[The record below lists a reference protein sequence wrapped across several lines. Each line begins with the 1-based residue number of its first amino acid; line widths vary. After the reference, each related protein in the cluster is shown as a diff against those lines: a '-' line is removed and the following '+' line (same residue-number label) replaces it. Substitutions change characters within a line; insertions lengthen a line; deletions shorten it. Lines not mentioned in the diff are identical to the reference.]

1 VPRSRLIA
9 LLSAGLLALVTLA
22 VYLPAVR
29 YGFFITDD
37 DDYVTNN
44 PMVQQGLSFAGLKW
58 AFTTFHAANWHPLT
72 WLSLMADYQCFQLNA
87 GGYHLVNLLIH
98 AANAGL
104 LCFLLWRLTGL
115 TVPAVIAGALFAW
128 HPAHVESVAWIS
140 ERKDVLSTCFGLLS
154 FLSYA
159 GFVREQRRRDYWLA
173 LAFFV
178 LSLLAKPTL
187 VTLPFLL
194 LLLDYWPL
202 QRWSFDKIPTALIR
216 EKIPFFMITAGSCVV
231 TFMAQHNGH
240 AVIALNLLPLHYRLE
255 NLPVAAARYLLEM
268 LWPAGLGFI
277 YPYRPIPAGRL
288 LLSVIVLAAVSLLV
302 WRMRERSRC
311 WLTGWLWFLGALAP
325 VIGLVQVG
333 ATSMADRYT
342 YIPSMGLGL
351 AVVFGLYEWPR
362 CKRWLPWVAALPLAG
377 CLLATET
384 QLGYWRSSE
393 AVMRHTIE
401 VTRDNDLAHSVL
413 AVILDH
419 EDRPAET
426 LAESRE
432 ALRIDPG
439 YYQLHFLAGNALVK
453 LNQPAEALAEYRIC
467 LGHDPDRA
475 DLHAAA
481 ARALA
486 AQGKLAE
493 ALPEFGAAERLKPR
507 DPQPYLDLAKYYF
520 QQGADDRAVEQ
531 LWSAVRMGPDDFQTL
546 AAVAHYLA
554 ANTNDA
560 ARDGQS
566 AVVLALEAKGLAGQP
581 EPKVLDVLG
590 MAFAATGDFN
600 DAVLCAQKAVEI
612 AAEQKD
618 VDALRLRLELYQK
631 QQPWRESFRATNA
644 PAAPRPTPAP

>member
-1 VPRSRLIA
+1 
-9 LLSAGLLALVTLA
+9 LSAGLLALVTLA

-29 YGFFITDD
+29 YGFFCIDD

-44 PMVQQGLSFAGLKW
+44 PMVREGLTFAGLKW

-87 GGYHLVNLLIH
+87 GGYHLVNLLLH

-115 TVPAVIAGALFAW
+115 TVPAVIAGAWFAW
-128 HPAHVESVAWIS
+128 HPAHVESVAWIA
-140 ERKDVLSTCFGLLS
+140 ERKDVLSTFFGLLA

-173 LAFFV
+173 LVFFG

-202 QRWSFDKIPTALIR
+202 QRWSLEKIPTGLIR
-216 EKIPFFMITAGSCVV
+216 EKLPFFVISAGSCVV
-231 TFMAQHNGH
+231 AFIAQHAGH
-240 AVIALNLLPLHYRLE
+240 AVITLQKLPLHSRLE
-255 NLPVAAARYLLEM
+255 NLPVAAARYLFAM
-268 LWPAGLGFI
+268 VWPAGLGFI
-277 YPYRPIPAGRL
+277 YPYHPIPVGQL
-288 LLSVIVLAAVSLLV
+288 LLAVILLAAISIQV

-333 ATSMADRYT
+333 GASMADRYT
-342 YIPSMGLGL
+342 YIPSIGLGL
-351 AVVFGLYEWPR
+351 AVAFGLYERPR
-362 CKRWLPWVAALPLAG
+362 FKRWLPWAAALPLAG

-393 AVMRHTIE
+393 AVIRHTIE
-401 VTRDNDLAHSVL
+401 VTRDNDIAHSVL
-413 AVILDH
+413 AVILER
-419 EDRPAET
+419 EDRPAEA

-432 ALRIDPG
+432 ALRINPD

-453 LNQPAEALAEYRIC
+453 LNRPAEAGAEYRIC
-467 LGHDPDRA
+467 LSHDPDRA

-486 AQGKLAE
+486 AQGKLGE

-507 DPQPYLDLAKYYF
+507 DPQPYLNLAKFYF
-520 QQGADDRAVEQ
+520 QHGADNQAVEQ
-531 LWSAVRMGPDDFQTL
+531 LWSAVRIGPDDFQTL

-554 ANTNDA
+554 ANPNDA
-560 ARDGQS
+560 ARDSQS
-566 AVVLALEAKGLAGQP
+566 AVVLALEANGLAGRP
-581 EPKVLDVLG
+581 APKVLDVLG

-600 DAVLCAQKAVEI
+600 DAVLCAQKAAQ

-618 VDALRLRLELYQK
+618 AGAMRQRLELYQK

-644 PAAPRPTPAP
+644 PAAPPPAPATTAPGAR